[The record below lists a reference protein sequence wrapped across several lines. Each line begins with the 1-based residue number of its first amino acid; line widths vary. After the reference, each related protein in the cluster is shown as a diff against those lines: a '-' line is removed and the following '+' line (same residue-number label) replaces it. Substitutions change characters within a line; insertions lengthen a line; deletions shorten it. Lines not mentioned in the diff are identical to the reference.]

1 MPPPARQ
8 EQSCFPRMA
17 TLPAPVPDE
26 IIPRL
31 FLIHGPRRWPLD
43 RRPLTIGRLPEC
55 DITLATAQVSR
66 IHAYVVPT
74 PTGPLLVD
82 NSSTGT
88 TVNGEPVTSPW
99 VLADG
104 DQVRIGVS
112 LLHVMAIG
120 WSTKEEQ
127 GDQRPR
133 ARLVRKLRSWL
144 SRYGW
149 SELLGT
155 AAAVGAATSV
165 HTLTGSNLVAA
176 YAGTAAECVVFYG
189 IFFLRETIRGAHLAG
204 GRGAPYGTGEVLRV
218 LHGMMLEFGVAEA
231 LDSLVLR
238 PLIMGQGMR
247 LLGPGI
253 GALVGKLAADVV
265 FYGPVLSIY
274 EWRLAR
280 GEAVRQQDRRRR
292 TTEANRVER

>member
-1 MPPPARQ
+1 
-8 EQSCFPRMA
+8 MA
-17 TLPAPVPDE
+17 DLPATIRDDIV
-26 IIPRL
+26 PRL
-31 FLIHGPRRWPLD
+31 FLVHGPRRWALD

-55 DITLATAQVSR
+55 DITLPTGNVSR
-66 IHAYVVPT
+66 THAYVVPT
-74 PTGPLLVD
+74 PSGPLLVD

-88 TVNGEPVTSPW
+88 SVNGEPIREPW

-104 DQVRIGVS
+104 DQVKIGLS

-120 WSTKEEQ
+120 WSMKEEPP
-127 GDQRPR
+127 DPR
-133 ARLVRKLRSWL
+133 FLVRATRKLRSWVV
-144 SRYGW
+144 RYGW
-149 SELLGT
+149 SEVLGT
-155 AAAVGAATSV
+155 IAAVGAATSV
-165 HTLTGSNLVAA
+165 HTMTRSNVAAA
-176 YAGTAAECVVFYG
+176 YAGTAAEFVVFYG
-189 IFFLRETIRGAHLAG
+189 IIFLRETIRGAHQAG
-204 GRGAPYGTGEVLRV
+204 GRGAAYGGTEVLRV

-238 PLIMGQGMR
+238 PLIMGQGMAR
-247 LLGPGI
+247 LGPRT

-292 TTEANRVER
+292 TTEGHRMP

>member
-1 MPPPARQ
+1 M
-8 EQSCFPRMA
+8 
-17 TLPAPVPDE
+17 TLPAPATDE
-26 IIPRL
+26 IVPRL
-31 FLIHGPRRWPLD
+31 FLVHGPRRWALD

-55 DITLATAQVSR
+55 DVTLATPQVSR
-66 IHAYVVPT
+66 THAYIVPT

-88 TVNGEPVTSPW
+88 SVNGTRLDAPW

-120 WSTKEEQ
+120 WNTKEDA
-127 GDQRPR
+127 GDPRFR
-133 ARLVRKLRSWL
+133 ARVLRKLRAWVV
-144 SRYGW
+144 RYGW
-149 SELLGT
+149 SEVLGT
-155 AAAVGAATSV
+155 VAAVLAATAIHSF
-165 HTLTGSNLVAA
+165 TESNLAAA
-176 YAGTAAECVVFYG
+176 YAGTAAEFLVFYG
-189 IFFLRETIRGAHLAG
+189 IIFLREAIRGAHQAG
-204 GRGAPYGTGEVLRV
+204 GRGARYGGTELLRV

-231 LDSLVLR
+231 LDSLILR
-238 PLIMGQGMR
+238 PLLMGQAMS
-247 LLGPGI
+247 LFGPGK
-253 GALVGKLAADVV
+253 GALIGKLAADVL

-292 TTEANRVER
+292 TTEANRVVVADRNSNGNAES